1 MPSLLIHALNTLF
14 PQTITEL
21 LWLLYTKLPTP
32 QSSDAQETVRLKK
45 EVVRLHREMSA
56 TSAQD
61 DFAKW
66 ARLRREHDKAKAK
79 YEEKAAVGSPSTRAT
94 SSTLYRSEADKAS
107 AKGIQNFRATFDKS
121 ISALRWLGTQGLQF
135 LCNAYYSKQP
145 MFYLPQYW
153 VPYPVE
159 WILSFPRAPIGS
171 ISVNIW
177 AIACACVI
185 GLVSE
190 AIRATFTLRQGKV
203 VEGSNKGEPLKMDA
217 RRGSSGKKEL

>member
-1 MPSLLIHALNTLF
+1 MPSVLLITFCLQLLIHALNTLF

-79 YEEKAAVGSPSTRAT
+79 YEEKGTYSLYWPASQPELLGQGCAVQELTDRLISQGHPKLPRDVRQIHFRPPLARHAGVAVPVQCLLQQAT
-94 SSTLYRSEADKAS
+94 DVLPPAV
-107 AKGIQNFRATFDKS
+107 
-121 ISALRWLGTQGLQF
+121 LGT
-135 LCNAYYSKQP
+135 
-145 MFYLPQYW
+145 LP
-153 VPYPVE
+153 
-159 WILSFPRAPIGS
+159 SRMGA
-171 ISVNIW
+171 
-177 AIACACVI
+177 
-185 GLVSE
+185 
-190 AIRATFTLRQGKV
+190 
-203 VEGSNKGEPLKMDA
+203 
-217 RRGSSGKKEL
+217 

>member
-1 MPSLLIHALNTLF
+1 MPSVLLVTFCLQLLIHALNTLF

-21 LWLLYTKLPTP
+21 LWSLYTKLPTP

-45 EVVRLHREMSA
+45 DVVRLHREMSA

-79 YEEKAAVGSPSTRAT
+79 YEEK
-94 SSTLYRSEADKAS
+94 

-159 WILSFPRAPIGS
+159 WVLSFPRAPIGS

-190 AIRATFTLRQGKV
+190 AIRASFTLRQGKV
-203 VEGSNKGEPLKMDA
+203 VEGSNRGEPLKMDA
-217 RRGSSGKKEL
+217 KSASAGKKEL

>member
-1 MPSLLIHALNTLF
+1 MPSVLLVTFCLQLLIHALNTLF

-79 YEEKAAVGSPSTRAT
+79 YEENGTYSRLWSPFNNDYSFNHI
-94 SSTLYRSEADKAS
+94 SFRS
-107 AKGIQNFRATFDKS
+107 
-121 ISALRWLGTQGLQF
+121 
-135 LCNAYYSKQP
+135 
-145 MFYLPQYW
+145 
-153 VPYPVE
+153 
-159 WILSFPRAPIGS
+159 
-171 ISVNIW
+171 
-177 AIACACVI
+177 
-185 GLVSE
+185 
-190 AIRATFTLRQGKV
+190 
-203 VEGSNKGEPLKMDA
+203 
-217 RRGSSGKKEL
+217 